1 MGAAGFSERR
11 RNPILTRRPIS
22 KNLEPPP
29 AWTFRNQLFAG
40 PREAGPPAVDTKSS
54 DPPTG
59 NRRDSDS
66 TPAVVPLMPE
76 CLQDLTAARDVAW
89 SLRGQHAMIHFPSFG
104 RDDTA
109 TANPPRERTPDMTS
123 AQLQAIMRAFDDAL
137 AQSQRLRASLEATR
151 SFPLR
156 DAVLANKA

>member
-1 MGAAGFSERR
+1 
-11 RNPILTRRPIS
+11 
-22 KNLEPPP
+22 
-29 AWTFRNQLFAG
+29 
-40 PREAGPPAVDTKSS
+40 
-54 DPPTG
+54 
-59 NRRDSDS
+59 
-66 TPAVVPLMPE
+66 
-76 CLQDLTAARDVAW
+76 
-89 SLRGQHAMIHFPSFG
+89 MIHFPSFD

-109 TANPPRERTPDMTS
+109 TANPPRERTPDMTP